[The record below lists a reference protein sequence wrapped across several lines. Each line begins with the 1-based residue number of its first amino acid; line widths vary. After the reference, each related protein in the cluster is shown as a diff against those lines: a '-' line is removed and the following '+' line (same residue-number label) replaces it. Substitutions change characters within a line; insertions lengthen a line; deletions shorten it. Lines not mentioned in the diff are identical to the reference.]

1 MPGPRVYVGTLFMVC
16 SVGRGL
22 DPSAGT
28 WQLPQPARSG
38 QDRSLQI
45 SRWVVWAAFSRA
57 EPARPEGFC
66 RFALSV
72 NKKRRLPLGSLPS
85 TGYNI
90 EILLVPFLIRKGTYF
105 SMTSFVSR
113 AIISSSL
120 VSMISV
126 RTRAPQAV
134 TSTTSFFCLWASRFL
149 SVSMRMPSQSM

>member
-1 MPGPRVYVGTLFMVC
+1 MPGPRVYAGTLFMVC

-28 WQLPQPARSG
+28 WRLPQPVRSG
-38 QDRSLQI
+38 QDPSLQT
-45 SRWVVWAAFSRA
+45 AAYMPTSA
-57 EPARPEGFC
+57 AC
-66 RFALSV
+66 RRLYH
-72 NKKRRLPLGSLPS
+72 KKRLPHKVKPHAAASRCNPFPGK
-85 TGYNI
+85 NI
-90 EILLVPFLIRKGTYF
+90 EILLVTFLIRKVTYF

-134 TSTTSFFCLWASRFL
+134 TSTTSSFCLCASRFL